1 MTENDV
7 NEDSN
12 GVVVTLKRKVRSLE
26 TNLLEWRR
34 CVCTLTRDGQLMLEL
49 SDDDVVFDDEEG
61 NGDAGHQSS
70 AEQHRDAVATAQV
83 DESRRGKCRVV
94 VDLGIQLRSLEQ
106 KRKHKTRC
114 ELAYALRPSN
124 TSTSSSGGLVVRTEE
139 LMASSAKHCQR
150 FIDSVREAERHAE
163 RKHSMRIGALLAAS
177 SSSGGGATQRIC
189 MIEEETRIPLKN
201 AVMQRR
207 AQSSHASSSSGGK
220 QDEVSQ
226 PSVTGMTP
234 QHGDSQVP
242 DNAIFSFAAA
252 ASFSS
257 STGSEYAAGR
267 PQQQS
272 SSDQDPKYWPSVVD
286 RACESDTLD
295 TSNTS
300 EPLALTPANPT
311 LSASSSRVIASSSP
325 MSNSFSNS
333 TGMRSHSDSV
343 VLPTKPLPADLFAK
357 RFAAIRLGARDG
369 TGGANDGYDRL
380 NQRDLASDED
390 DEEDDD
396 GVTDRF
402 GCRRVRMAAS
412 PRIRATR
419 GTTPRIA
426 LPRRAHTGSTAR
438 HPSIGSNRT
447 ASSKFVTPTRG
458 AVSSRRRTSC
468 SSSTTTSTA
477 ATLAANLDRLRR
489 RDDAFPTSGYDD
501 ADDDNGI
508 DSNRAELHILMRVEA
523 ALRQLEKENAAAKE
537 REHLLTQEA
546 HALRDALRVKSAE
559 KKHVDAQFRS
569 RWTARG

>member
-26 TNLLEWRR
+26 TNLLERRR
-34 CVCTLTRDGQLMLEL
+34 CACTLTRDGQLVLEL
-49 SDDDVVFDDEEG
+49 SDDDVDDVVLDDEEG

-70 AEQHRDAVATAQV
+70 AEQHRDAVAMAQV
-83 DESRRGKCRVV
+83 DESCRGKCRVV
-94 VDLGIQLRSLEQ
+94 IDLGVQLRSLEQ

-139 LMASSAKHCQR
+139 LMASSAKHCQQ
-150 FIDSVREAERHAE
+150 FIDSVREAERHAK

-177 SSSGGGATQRIC
+177 ASSGGGASQRIC

-201 AVMQRR
+201 AVTQRR
-207 AQSSHASSSSGGK
+207 VQSSHASSSCGDK
-220 QDEVSQ
+220 QDKVSQ
-226 PSVTGMTP
+226 PSATGMTP

-242 DNAIFSFAAA
+242 NTFAAA
-252 ASFSS
+252 APFSS
-257 STGSEYAAGR
+257 STGSEYAAGY

-272 SSDQDPKYWPSVVD
+272 SSDQDPKYWPSVAD

-300 EPLALTPANPT
+300 EPLALIAANPT
-311 LSASSSRVIASSSP
+311 LSANSSRVIASSSP
-325 MSNSFSNS
+325 MNNTFSNS

-357 RFAAIRLGARDG
+357 RLAAIRLEARDG
-369 TGGANDGYDRL
+369 IGGANDSYDRL
-380 NQRDLASDED
+380 NQRDLASDDD

-402 GCRRVRMAAS
+402 GRRRVRMAAS

-438 HPSIGSNRT
+438 HPSISNNRT
-447 ASSKFVTPTRG
+447 ASSKFVAPTRG
-458 AVSSRRRTSC
+458 AASSRRRTSC
-468 SSSTTTSTA
+468 SSSTTTSAA
-477 ATLAANLDRLRR
+477 ATLAANLHRLQR
-489 RDDAFPTSGYDD
+489 RDDAFPTAAYDD

-508 DSNRAELHILMRVEA
+508 DSNRI
-523 ALRQLEKENAAAKE
+523 
-537 REHLLTQEA
+537 
-546 HALRDALRVKSAE
+546 
-559 KKHVDAQFRS
+559 
-569 RWTARG
+569 